1 MTTDSRWVLLDNK
14 NSGALGG
21 LEIDR
26 ANATDLMEFLTDTT
40 GHPNV
45 IAAVLMLDGTPPL
58 AELRH
63 ALEERIRAVP
73 RMRRLLVRS
82 PFGCGRPIWVDDPN
96 FDITHH
102 VGTIDTYRGTEFE
115 ALEYAAELTGGRLWE
130 DRPLWKSYL
139 ITHLE
144 GGRSGLLIVLHH
156 VLADGI
162 GGIATL
168 SKLVDGVPTA
178 KVFGFPKPRPGRKAL
193 FRDAMRTRAKA
204 IRNLPTGVRKIAAAA
219 SELGLSR
226 TRRAPK
232 TSLNKKT
239 QRHRTLWVARA
250 ELAAVRATGH
260 KYDATVNDVLL
271 TAVSGTLGKLVRHRG
286 ETIDRLVVSMPV
298 SARTEANVTELGNQV
313 GAMLVE
319 VPLSGDPFQRLAAI
333 AQTTRQ
339 RKSRARGT
347 SAILL
352 TPALR
357 GLGWLG
363 LLKLY
368 VRRQRRVNTFVTNVR
383 GPKERLSLLG
393 IPIREVIPVGYT
405 TGNVTVSFTALS
417 YAGRIIVTATT
428 DRMIFGAAQ
437 DYRLLANELQAQL
450 DILTMPQLSLPDP
463 AKPDAESE
471 TTGPDAADSDQ

>member
-1 MTTDSRWVLLDNK
+1 VTTDSRWVVLDNK
-14 NSGALGG
+14 DPDAVAGP
-21 LEIDR
+21 EIDR

-40 GHPNV
+40 GHPNIV
-45 IAAVLMLDGTPPL
+45 AAVLMLDGTPSL

-82 PFGCGRPIWVDDPN
+82 PFGCGRAIWVDDPN
-96 FDITHH
+96 FDIDNH

-115 ALEYAAELTGGRLWE
+115 ALEYAAELAAARVR
-130 DRPLWKSYL
+130 DYRPLWSSYL

-144 GGRSGLLIVLHH
+144 GGRSALLITLHH

-168 SKLVDGVPTA
+168 SKLVDDAPPVPLG
-178 KVFGFPKPRPGRKAL
+178 KFPQPRPGRGAL
-193 FRDAMRTRAKA
+193 FRDAVRTRARA
-204 IRNLPTGVRKIAAAA
+204 VRNLPAGVRKVAAAA
-219 SELGLSR
+219 SELGLSG

-232 TSLNKKT
+232 TSLNRKT

-271 TAVSGTLGKLVRHRG
+271 TAVSGTLGKLLRHRG
-286 ETIDRLVVSMPV
+286 ETVDRLVVSVPV
-298 SARTEANVTELGNQV
+298 SARKEANVTELGNQV

-319 VPLSGDPFQRLAAI
+319 VPLSGDPFERLATI
-333 AQTTRQ
+333 AETTRK
-339 RKSRARGT
+339 RKSQTRGT
-347 SAILL
+347 SAVLL

-363 LLKLY
+363 LLRLY

-393 IPIREVIPVGYT
+393 IPVREVIPVGYT

-417 YAGRIIVTATT
+417 YAGRLVVTATT
-428 DRMIFGAAQ
+428 DRMIFGESG
-437 DYRLLANELQAQL
+437 DSRMLANELQAQL
-450 DILTMPQLSLPDP
+450 DILTMPQLSLPETTDT
-463 AKPDAESE
+463 KAESDP
-471 TTGPDAADSDQ
+471 TGPDAGESDH